1 VYVAFNTSLGVMA
14 SLTSEGKTAGT
25 LCESVD
31 LDSGMNLTLD
41 AGIYKI
47 AVLL

>member
-1 VYVAFNTSLGVMA
+1 MGVMA
-14 SLTSEGKTAGT
+14 SLTSEGEAGT

-41 AGIYKI
+41 AGTYSKLNSSVAMIDC
-47 AVLL
+47 